1 VQGLWRDRLAWNVTL
16 FMGFQSALAYC
27 VFGWLVPILRERGL
41 DPLVAGSVVSMS
53 VMIQAMACLAVP
65 HLAVRGKNQRL
76 INVAL
81 CAIAVVALTG
91 LLFAPLSTV
100 WLWAALQ
107 GVGQGGLIAA
117 AMTVIVLRSGDPHI
131 AAQLSSM
138 AQCVGYLLAAL
149 GPLVVGLI
157 RDATG
162 GFAWCGAL
170 FLVLGSVAGFNGW
183 RAGRAGHVQAITR
196 TAP

>member
-1 VQGLWRDRLAWNVTL
+1 
-16 FMGFQSALAYC
+16 
-27 VFGWLVPILRERGL
+27 VPILRERGL
-41 DPLVAGSVVSMS
+41 APLMAAGVVSMS

-65 HLAVRGKNQRL
+65 HLAVRGRNQCL

-81 CAIAVVALTG
+81 CAIALVALIG

-100 WLWAALQ
+100 WLWADLQ

-117 AMTVIVLRSGDPHI
+117 AMTVIVLRSGDPHV

-138 AQCVGYLLAAL
+138 AQCVGYLLAAC
-149 GPLVVGLI
+149 GPLLVGVI
-157 RDATG
+157 HSATG

-170 FLVLGSVAGFNGW
+170 FIVLGSVAGFNGW
-183 RAGRAGHVQAITR
+183 RAGWAAHVQTITR
-196 TAP
+196 AAV